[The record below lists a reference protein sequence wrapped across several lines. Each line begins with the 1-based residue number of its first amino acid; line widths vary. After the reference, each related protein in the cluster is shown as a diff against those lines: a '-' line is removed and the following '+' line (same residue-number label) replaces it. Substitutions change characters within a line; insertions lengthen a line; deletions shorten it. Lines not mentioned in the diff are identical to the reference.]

1 MDPFTKFRRQDI
13 GARQVDTLIG
23 LCKGIVADGRVDQAE
38 AEFLH
43 SWLIANQA
51 AVNENPMIGRLME
64 RVGAMLEDEI
74 LDDEEEIE
82 LLATLQAFSGEESEV
97 GEMIKTSSLPMDDPA
112 PVVSFYGRTF
122 LFTGTFASGTR
133 EQCKTILTEAGG
145 EYVPRVTRK
154 LDYLVI
160 GGYATTSWKHE
171 TFGRKIEL
179 AMKYREDRGKP
190 AIISEDYWVE
200 VVTEA
205 IS

>member
-64 RVGAMLEDEI
+64 RVSAMLEDEI
-74 LDDEEEIE
+74 LDDEEEKE
-82 LLATLQAFSGEESEV
+82 LLATLQAFSGETPEL
-97 GEMIKTSSLPMDDPA
+97 GEMIKASCMPMDDPA
-112 PVVSFYGRTF
+112 PAISFYGRTF

-133 EQCKTILTEAGG
+133 EQCKAILTEAGG

-179 AMKYREDRGKP
+179 AMRYREDRGKP
-190 AIISEDYWVE
+190 AIISEDHWVQSI
-200 VVTEA
+200 TEA
-205 IS
+205 IG

>member
-23 LCKGIVADGRVDQAE
+23 LSKGIVADGRVDQAE

-43 SWLIANQA
+43 SWLVANQA
-51 AVNENPMIGRLME
+51 AVNENPMIRCLIE
-64 RVGAMLEDEI
+64 RVSAMLEDDI
-74 LDDEEEIE
+74 LDDEEEKE
-82 LLATLQAFSGEESEV
+82 LLGTLKAFSGERSEV
-97 GEMIKTSSLPMDDPA
+97 GEMIKTSSLPMDDPPPA
-112 PVVSFYGRTF
+112 ISFYGRTF

-133 EQCKTILTEAGG
+133 AQCKSILTEAGG
-145 EYVPRVTRK
+145 DYVPRVTRK

-179 AMKYREDRGKP
+179 AMRYREDRGSP
-190 AIISEDYWVE
+190 AIISEDHWVQAI
-200 VVTEA
+200 TEA